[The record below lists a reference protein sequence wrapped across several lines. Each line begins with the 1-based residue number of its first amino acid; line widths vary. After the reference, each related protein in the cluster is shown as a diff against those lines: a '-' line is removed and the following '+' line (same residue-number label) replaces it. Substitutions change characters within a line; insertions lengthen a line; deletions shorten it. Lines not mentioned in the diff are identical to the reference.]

1 MGLVLGIE
9 STCDETA
16 AAVVADGVRVLSSV
30 VATQYDLHAKFRG
43 VVPEVASRAHLQA
56 ILPVVREAMDRAQVR
71 PGQLAGVAVAQRP
84 GLIGSLLI
92 GLTAAKAL
100 AWTWGRPLL
109 AVDHVQAHLY
119 ACLLDAPE
127 VAGVAFPA
135 AGAVLSGGH
144 TALYAVRDWT
154 DLTRVGGTIDDALGE
169 AYDKVAATLG
179 LGFPGGPEVDRL
191 ARVGNPAAIAFP
203 RSLFERDSLDL
214 SFSGL
219 KTAVLYRA
227 LGPRGTARTPRQIP
241 DAEKADIAA
250 SFQAACLDVIEEKL
264 RRLIRQ
270 TSAHTLLVGGGVVSN
285 AQLRATLERLPV
297 PVRLPLPRYCTDNAA
312 MIAGLGHV
320 LLERGQ
326 HAALDVDA
334 IPQGMACAL

>member
-1 MGLVLGIE
+1 MGLLLGIE

-56 ILPVVREAMDRAQVR
+56 IVPVIREALDRAEVR
-71 PGQLAGVAVAQRP
+71 PGDLAGVAVAQRP

-119 ACLLDAPE
+119 ACLLDSPE
-127 VAGVAFPA
+127 THGVAFPA

-154 DLTRVGGTIDDALGE
+154 DLARVGGTIDDAVGE

-203 RSLFERDSLDL
+203 RSLFERESLDL

-227 LGPRGTARTPRQIP
+227 LGAKGTARTARQIP
-241 DAEKADIAA
+241 ETEKADIAA

-264 RRLIRQ
+264 RRLIRK
-270 TSAHTLLVGGGVVSN
+270 TSAQTLLVGGGVVCN
-285 AQLRATLERLPV
+285 AQLRARLERLPV
-297 PVRLPLPRYCTDNAA
+297 PVRLPVPRYCTDNAA

-326 HAALDVDA
+326 HAGLDIDA
-334 IPQGMACAL
+334 IAQGMAPSA